1 MKPSVNP
8 FAIKR
13 ADFLRLLGSPL
24 LGRRILYAADH
35 GMSPWCDLLKT
46 VRKGGRGSERLL
58 DFESAQACYEQF
70 RDGQMPPLLPCE
82 QKALAQNGLPKG

>member
-1 MKPSVNP
+1 MQVMNP

-24 LGRRILYAADH
+24 MGRRILYAADH
-35 GMSPWCDLLKT
+35 GIAPWCDLLKT

-58 DFESAQACYEQF
+58 DYDSARVCYEKI

-82 QKALAQNGLPKG
+82 QKSVAQDCPPEE